1 MLASEI
7 SCRLAGLGSDHSRTG
22 VTGHEHTHGHHHSHP
37 ASGNRAIDAAAGEV
51 VDRKYYVAKEDRPQD
66 QALVEQFREHNP

>member
-1 MLASEI
+1 MT
-7 SCRLAGLGSDHSRTG
+7 LAGYDQSRSG
-22 VTGHEHTHGHHHSHP
+22 VTGHEHTHGHHHGHHNLP
-37 ASGNRAIDAAAGEV
+37 ASGNRAIDAQAGEV